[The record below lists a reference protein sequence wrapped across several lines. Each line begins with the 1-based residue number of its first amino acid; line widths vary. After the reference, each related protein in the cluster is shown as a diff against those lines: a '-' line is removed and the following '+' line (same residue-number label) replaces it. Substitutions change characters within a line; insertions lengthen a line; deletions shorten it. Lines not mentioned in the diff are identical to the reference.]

1 MAKRGRKKGGLNVNK
16 LNDRTEIIN
25 MIINQIN
32 TLNKKIKAFKKN
44 DIEEHI
50 ELVKNI
56 ITDDMGKFTKNDTL
70 SKSKKFYESKNIVWL
85 KKSLTALNKLNKHEY
100 YGTIRKY
107 KSATVQSH
115 LKVQNYVSNY
125 LRQKGYSESFIIE
138 VTTSPDFY
146 VKLFSAFSE
155 VGQGYGSD
163 QVIEK
168 VALDYEDTGF
178 SDKEKEKILSN
189 IEYSRNAINRIEEE
203 QRAFE
208 EFKRNRRKR

>member
-1 MAKRGRKKGGLNVNK
+1 MAKRGRKKGELNVNK
-16 LNDRTEIIN
+16 LSDRTEIIN

-32 TLNKKIKAFKKN
+32 TLNKKIKEFREN
-44 DIEEHI
+44 EVEEHL

-70 SKSKKFYESKNIVWL
+70 SKSKNFYKNKNIVWL

-100 YGTIRKY
+100 YGTFNKF
-107 KSATVQSH
+107 KSAKVQSQ
-115 LKVQNYVSNY
+115 LKIQQYVSNY
-125 LRQKGYSESFIIE
+125 LRSKGYSEQFIIE

-146 VKLFSAFSE
+146 AKLYSAFADIAS
-155 VGQGYGSD
+155 GYGSD

-168 VALDYEDTGF
+168 VALDYEDSGF
-178 SDKEKEKILSN
+178 TDKEREKILNN
-189 IEYSRNAINRIEEE
+189 IEYSRNTLNRIEEE

>member
-44 DIEEHI
+44 DIEEHL

-70 SKSKKFYESKNIVWL
+70 SKSKKFYENKNIVWL

-100 YGTIRKY
+100 YGTVNKY
-107 KSATVQSH
+107 NSAKVQSQ
-115 LKVQNYVSNY
+115 LKVQQYVSNY
-125 LRQKGYSESFIIE
+125 LRNKGYSNQFIIE
-138 VTTSPDFY
+138 ATTSPDFY
-146 VKLFSAFSE
+146 AKLYSAFADIGS
-155 VGQGYGSD
+155 GYGSNQIID
-163 QVIEK
+163 K
-168 VALDYEDTGF
+168 VALDYEDNGF
-178 SDKEKEKILSN
+178 TDKEREKILNN